1 MKSKVKIDKL
11 AHKYALDISK
21 FHQTVKAKK
30 IDFADLNKDFYEDI
44 EKNSNLIKS
53 DKKLLDK
60 IKGITLKEFIYT
72 NKNIP
77 DFWKNKLNYQYDM
90 ANLISKD
97 KKLLSY
103 IGSFPYEYNYKGKLP
118 KIKQKFTNE
127 LITDKTRRTL
137 RIKKTNEMDDDD
149 LKAIMD
155 NYKVVYPIEEKLENL
170 VNSYNEENTKNT
182 NIINENNEENF
193 SNTKESNF
201 YSYIKMIKTINKNKK
216 EKLRKQNSFRQN
228 IFTLD
233 SLKKKDDNEY
243 SQTKTIFINNKK
255 NKRNIFFKKKNE
267 IRNKTIE
274 DNVKTINYY
283 GPHFSFC
290 PSCKDKNIEFYNN
303 MEPNQCLE
311 LINHIRNMKK
321 INSLNKPKK
330 HIKIKRSCSQGLNSL
345 IEKESEESEYDENI
359 NYNIYF

>member
-21 FHQTVKAKK
+21 FHKIVKAKK
-30 IDFADLNKDFYEDI
+30 IDFADLNKDFYGDI
-44 EKNSNLIKS
+44 EKNNILIKS

-77 DFWKNKLNYQYDM
+77 DLWKNKLNYQYEM

-103 IGSFPYEYNYKGKLP
+103 IGSFPFEYGYKEKLP
-118 KIKQKFTNE
+118 KIKTNITNE
-127 LITDKTRRTL
+127 IITDKTRKTL
-137 RIKKTNEMDDDD
+137 RIKKTNEMNDDD
-149 LKAIMD
+149 LNVIMD
-155 NYKVVYPIEEKLENL
+155 NYKVVYPIKEKLENL
-170 VNSYNEENTKNT
+170 INIYNEENSKIN
-182 NIINENNEENF
+182 NIINETNEDNF

-201 YSYIKMIKTINKNKK
+201 YSYIKVVNTLNKTKN

-243 SQTKTIFINNKK
+243 SQTKTILINNKK
-255 NKRNIFFKKKNE
+255 FKRNIFFKKKNE
-267 IRNKTIE
+267 TRNKIIE

-311 LINHIRNMKK
+311 LINHIKNMRK
-321 INSLNKPKK
+321 INSIYKPKK
-330 HIKIKRSCSQGLNSL
+330 IIKIKRSSSVQGTNSL
-345 IEKESEESEYDENI
+345 NERESEESEYDENI
-359 NYNIYF
+359 N